1 LILGIGI
8 DLLETARMRRALERS
23 GERFVT
29 RVFTPEE
36 AAYCRLQRRPEQ
48 RFAARFAAKE
58 ALLKALGTG
67 WSQGIG
73 WKEVEV
79 VRASGHP
86 PEICLAGRA
95 AAIAS
100 RRGVTRIHLSL
111 THLEAMAAAM
121 VVLEGDGS
129 P

>member
-1 LILGIGI
+1 MILGIGI
-8 DLLETARMRRALERS
+8 DLLETERMRRALERS
-23 GERFVT
+23 GERFVA
-29 RVFTPEE
+29 RVFTVDE

-67 WSQGIG
+67 WSRGIG
-73 WKEVEV
+73 WQEVEV

-86 PEICLAGRA
+86 PQIRLSGRA

-100 RRGVTRIHLSL
+100 RRGVSRVHLSL
-111 THLEAMAAAM
+111 THLEACVAAM
-121 VVLEGDGS
+121 VVLEGS
-129 P
+129 EPP